1 MENIQVALRIRPL
14 NKYEARRSEEYV
26 WYTSDNRNVSIP
38 NSHYKELV
46 LAKRLNPNTKTN
58 FCFDYCFTPE
68 DENNTVYETLVR
80 RIALSSLQGINGTVF
95 MYGQTGSGKTYTMM
109 GYDEPESQEL
119 SYSRSGSPIGR
130 RSPTKR
136 YTQSPNTST
145 WSVERESPSPS
156 RHKRST
162 DFQATAEAVTQEIYN
177 RDLNEN
183 TGILILALKELFKT
197 IENVI
202 L

>member
-1 MENIQVALRIRPL
+1 M
-14 NKYEARRSEEYV
+14 NKYETRRSEEYV

-68 DENNTVYETLVR
+68 DENNTVYEKLVR
-80 RIALSSLQGINGTVF
+80 RIALSSLKGINGTVF

-109 GYDEPESQEL
+109 GYDEPEAQEM

-136 YTQSPNTST
+136 YPQSPNASMF
-145 WSVERESPSPS
+145 SYESPSPGK
-156 RHKRST
+156 HKRSA
-162 DFQATAEAVTQEIYN
+162 DFQTAAEAETQEIYN

-197 IENVI
+197 IENVMTDNFVS
-202 L
+202 